1 MLGFTNKMIFPKM
14 FLLLLI
20 MFTFGTA
27 NAHEKYSKEF
37 VHGITIKLG
46 HHSYHFAGPP
56 DGLDGASDVPGHQWV
71 RIGKKRLIGK
81 HYNTGPFGAPN
92 WWSSDAGDG
101 ELLYIMDAIIDK
113 WSEIK
118 AAHYVTK
125 GYNHYH
131 MLVNA
136 ETGELHPHKVVWF
149 KHVAVKSFILD
160 GAGPLA
166 FLGIE
171 ATQVMPGTFYGMP
184 NWDTPYPPVA
194 P

>member
-1 MLGFTNKMIFPKM
+1 MMLRLPHKIF
-14 FLLLLI
+14 FI
-20 MFTFGTA
+20 MFIMFAFGGIA
-27 NAHEKYSKEF
+27 NAHQKPQKEF

-46 HHSYHFAGPP
+46 HHSYYFAGAP
-56 DGLDGASDVPGHQWV
+56 DGKNGATDVPGHQWV
-71 RIGKKRLIGK
+71 RIGKHHLIGK
-81 HYNTGPFGAPN
+81 HYNTGPFGAPD

-131 MLVNA
+131 MLVDT
-136 ETGELHPHKVVWF
+136 ETGELHPNKVVWF
-149 KHVAVKSFILD
+149 KHVAVKSFMFD
-160 GAGPLA
+160 GEGPLD

-171 ATQVMPGTFYGMP
+171 AYQVVPGVDYNVGP
-184 NWDTPYPPVA
+184 NWHIPYNPNPE
-194 P
+194 

>member
-1 MLGFTNKMIFPKM
+1 MVKVTNKMIFSKM
-14 FLLLLI
+14 FLLMLL
-20 MFTFGTA
+20 MFTLGTA
-27 NAHEKYSKEF
+27 NAHEKQF
-37 VHGITIKLG
+37 VHGISIILDQQR
-46 HHSYHFAGPP
+46 YHFAGPP
-56 DGLDGASDVPGHQWV
+56 DGENGATDVPGHKWV

-81 HYNTGPFGAPN
+81 HYNTGPFGAAN

-101 ELLYIMDAIIDK
+101 ELLYIMDAVIDK
-113 WSEIK
+113 WSVIK

-136 ETGELHPHKVVWF
+136 ETGELHPKRVVWF
-149 KHVAVKSFILD
+149 KHVAVKSFMLD
-160 GAGPLA
+160 GPSPLA

-171 ATQVMPGTFYGMP
+171 ATQVMPGTFYGMGP
-184 NWDTPYPPVA
+184 NWDIPYPPIA